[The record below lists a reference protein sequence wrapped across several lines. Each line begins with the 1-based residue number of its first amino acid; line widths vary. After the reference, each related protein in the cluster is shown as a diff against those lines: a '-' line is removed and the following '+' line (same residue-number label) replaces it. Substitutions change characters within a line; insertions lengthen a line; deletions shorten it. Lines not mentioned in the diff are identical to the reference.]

1 MAEKFSDVS
10 YKIFF
15 LKLLEA
21 SSFKI
26 CADGPVNKGAL
37 SVYLS
42 CLLVELELL
51 SGFFDF
57 FILDFRVL
65 LAVIFFLS
73 TMFFRKC
80 FPMAGVDGATFL
92 VDFLIISPW
101 RTSVFLF

>member
-1 MAEKFSDVS
+1 MAAKFSDVS

-26 CADGPVNKGAL
+26 CADGPVNKGAF
-37 SVYLS
+37 SAYLS
-42 CLLVELELL
+42 CLPIELELL
-51 SGFFDF
+51 FGFFDF

-65 LAVIFFLS
+65 PAGIFFLS
-73 TMFFRKC
+73 TIFFRKG